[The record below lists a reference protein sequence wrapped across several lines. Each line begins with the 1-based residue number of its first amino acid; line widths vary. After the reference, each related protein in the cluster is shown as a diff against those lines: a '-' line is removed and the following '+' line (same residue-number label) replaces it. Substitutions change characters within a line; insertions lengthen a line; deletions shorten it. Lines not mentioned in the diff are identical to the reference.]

1 MFSCQGAIHGKG
13 FYKQHQRPDCNA
25 IQGLPSMRLEYTV
38 LCTVYCGGSVHVSTF
53 RALSRR
59 CIT

>member
-25 IQGLPSMRLEYTV
+25 IQGLTSMRLEYTV
-38 LCTVYCGGSVHVSTF
+38 LCTVVVQCMFQHSGLYPEGV
-53 RALSRR
+53 
-59 CIT
+59 